1 MSDDKPFNYDLRFQ
15 LHVPLLRDGTRRRD
29 EHAFEY
35 YRVELLRCTEDAE
48 TMVAWAHLF
57 RVLPYNSV
65 DVRAAAADVGFDYL
79 KRVCTE
85 AIDRN
90 GCLNEK
96 CRNTV
101 SDWIA
106 SRAYILDEIHFP
118 EPEEKAILLRAL
130 FVRAVLDH
138 MSHEDD
144 VLFVNDDPK
153 CLPFWEKVIGAK
165 KFKRFIVA
173 LGSFKLP
180 DELSLLEGLRYAGFA
195 PAQPHGLQ

>member
-15 LHVPLLRDGTRRRD
+15 LHVPLLRDDTRRRD

-79 KRVCTE
+79 RRVCNE

-90 GCLNEK
+90 GCLSEK
-96 CRNTV
+96 CRNSV

-118 EPEEKAILLRAL
+118 EPDAKALLLRAL

-144 VLFVNDDPK
+144 VLFVNDDLK
-153 CLPFWEKVIGAK
+153 TLPFWEKVIGAK

-180 DELSLLEGLRYAGFA
+180 DELSLLEGLRNAGFA
-195 PAQPHGLQ
+195 PAQPRGLQ